1 MPINLTLF
9 GPPRLERDGTTIPL
23 NHRKAWALLAY
34 LAVTGQPHSR
44 DTLATL
50 LWPDYGQADART
62 HLRRE
67 LLRLRKLVG
76 TEHFVADREQIAL
89 NKSGTP
95 NDGSTAAMLAVD
107 VVHFQTLID
116 QINQCTRTHQ
126 TGTATDAATGTILG
140 SPPDSSIACDNC
152 LPRLTNAAAG
162 YTDHFLAGFTLPD
175 SPDFDEWQFFERTN
189 LSRAFANVLERLIYA
204 HAARADFDQAIPYAQ
219 RWLTHDVLH
228 EPAHRALM
236 RLYAQTGQHAAAI
249 RQYETCT
256 RILDDELGVAPEDET
271 IALYEAIRTRR
282 FDKRTGGLEDQGT
295 RGREDERERTRG
307 QVNLV
312 IANLQNQGASSRPIL
327 QSFSLLTRSPPLPTP
342 SPPTPP
348 HSLGARQN
356 WPTLDSACRRIT
368 LPSSAVWQGAG
379 KSALALTLALESMPR
394 AQIFWHSFQADEGM
408 DAAIWRLATF
418 LAGHGQAGLWQMF
431 QSAQQMGAPL
441 PPQSAIIDYLV
452 QMLQM
457 GDYLLCFDDLQ
468 FVEEDPAT
476 DEALRRLS
484 ELVRAGDVA
493 VIVTSRRHPTFAQL
507 DPAQPLMGI
516 SLDDTRDLLEEHD
529 LSLPEDVIRQLH
541 TETEGNAQFLT
552 LAIHALRRAQ
562 DPRETV
568 SRLAD
573 AEDLERH
580 LLLLVNSLLTDEEW
594 AVMAAVS
601 VLQGYPGT
609 RDAIEA
615 IAEDARVRDALLT
628 LSERYLLTARS
639 GEYGRVYH
647 AHSIV
652 QKFFYNGLKRR
663 ERGEMHRRAAAYY
676 ELDEPDPIQ
685 ATIHYLHAGE
695 VTTAARLITTQ
706 ARRLIRRG
714 RVRSLR
720 RVLTRFHAD
729 QLTPRDWAAVCIAQ
743 GQVRTIL
750 GDHAHART
758 HYETALTITEK
769 LSPRALS
776 TQKSPAE
783 ELPAA
788 REDIQ
793 ILRAQIC
800 LGMAGAVEHEDPQG
814 ALAWAQ
820 QGVTWLADTDPRLAA
835 DFQIKIGGIQSALG
849 NFSTAVTHLTQ
860 ARQQL
865 PTQPNYLHIAICEN
879 LGVAHF
885 YLGDMAE
892 ACSQWEQGL
901 ALTRRLSQPFRAV
914 GLLNNLGAYKMV
926 AGEWAEAIDLFEQGL
941 AQANTLGILQQ
952 QTLFALNLGILNTW
966 QGNDDVA
973 EAHFQ
978 HLLTLTSDRKLDEH
992 SIYGTYSLADLR
1004 LRQGR
1009 LDDAARLLAD
1019 AEAMIAKQETTYQLP
1034 EIYRLWAQ
1042 VQLAWGDADT
1052 AHDYIQQSIVRAQEL
1067 DMARDEGIAYT
1078 VLGQV
1083 CAARAEYAAAAVA
1096 FQQSID
1102 RLTSEPYETARA
1114 QAAWGQ
1120 MWVAHGE
1127 TTRGVEL
1134 LKTARNT
1141 FEKLGA
1147 TRDLRTLA
1155 QPIGT

>member
-9 GPPRLERDGTTIPL
+9 GPPRLEQNGTAVPL

-67 LLRLRKLVG
+67 LLRLRKLLG
-76 TEHFVADREQIAL
+76 TEYFVADREQIAL
-89 NKSGTP
+89 NKSGAP
-95 NDGSTAAMLAVD
+95 NDGSAAATLAVD

-140 SPPDSSIACDNC
+140 SPPDSAIACDNC
-152 LPRLTNAAAG
+152 LTRLTNAAAC

-236 RLYAQTGQHAAAI
+236 TLYAQTGQHAAAI

-271 IALYEAIRTRR
+271 SELYEAIRTRR
-282 FDKRTGGLEDQGT
+282 FDRRTRGLEDGRTGGPEEQRAGGPED
-295 RGREDERERTRG
+295 GRNRVSSASGHHQFSKSD
-307 QVNLV
+307 V
-312 IANLQNQGASSRPIL
+312 IQSSRPSVL
-327 QSFSLLTRSPPLPTP
+327 QSSRPLAPPPHTLPTHA
-342 SPPTPP
+342 TPFVGREAE
-348 HSLGARQN
+348 LAYFGQRLQTYN
-356 WPTLDSACRRIT
+356 F
-368 LPSSAVWQGAG
+368 AVISGMAGTG

-418 LAGHGQAGLWQMF
+418 LAGHGQTGLWQMF

-452 QMLQM
+452 QMLPM

-468 FVEEDPAT
+468 FVEEDPAS

-493 VIVTSRRHPTFAQL
+493 VIVTSRRNPTFAQL

-529 LSLPEDVIRQLH
+529 LSLPEEVIHQLH
-541 TETEGNAQFLT
+541 AETEGNAQFLT

-562 DPRETV
+562 DPRATV

-628 LSERYLLTARS
+628 LSERYLLTAS
-639 GEYGRVYH
+639 SSEYGRVYH

-685 ATIHYLHAGE
+685 ATVHYLHAGE

-729 QLTPRDWAAVCIAQ
+729 QLTPRDWAAVCTAQ

-758 HYETALTITEK
+758 HYETALAIIEK
-769 LSPRALS
+769 LSTRALS

-820 QGVTWLADTDPRLAA
+820 QGVTWLADADPRLAA

-865 PTQPNYLHIAICEN
+865 PAQPNYLHIAICEN

-885 YLGDMAE
+885 YLGDMDE
-892 ACSQWEQGL
+892 ACAQWEQGL
-901 ALTRRLSQPFRAV
+901 ALTRRLPQPFRAV

-926 AGEWAEAIDLFEQGL
+926 VGEWAAAIDLFDQGFQSFDGL
-941 AQANTLGILQQ
+941 AILVTGSRPVTGQV
-952 QTLFALNLGILNTW
+952 GCI
-966 QGNDDVA
+966 
-973 EAHFQ
+973 
-978 HLLTLTSDRKLDEH
+978 
-992 SIYGTYSLADLR
+992 SLCVDFLR
-1004 LRQGR
+1004 LF
-1009 LDDAARLLAD
+1009 
-1019 AEAMIAKQETTYQLP
+1019 ET
-1034 EIYRLWAQ
+1034 
-1042 VQLAWGDADT
+1042 
-1052 AHDYIQQSIVRAQEL
+1052 
-1067 DMARDEGIAYT
+1067 
-1078 VLGQV
+1078 
-1083 CAARAEYAAAAVA
+1083 
-1096 FQQSID
+1096 
-1102 RLTSEPYETARA
+1102 
-1114 QAAWGQ
+1114 
-1120 MWVAHGE
+1120 
-1127 TTRGVEL
+1127 
-1134 LKTARNT
+1134 K
-1141 FEKLGA
+1141 A
-1147 TRDLRTLA
+1147 TPPLHRT
-1155 QPIGT
+1155 PFKRTHH